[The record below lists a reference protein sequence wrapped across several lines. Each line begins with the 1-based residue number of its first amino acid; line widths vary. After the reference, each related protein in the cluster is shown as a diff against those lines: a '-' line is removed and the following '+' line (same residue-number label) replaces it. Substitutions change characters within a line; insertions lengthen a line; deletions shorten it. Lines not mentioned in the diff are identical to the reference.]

1 MRGDKLLAHLLARR
15 DYAPGTSCHEGRS
28 SPRSCAILCAD
39 ARGSPAERAH
49 EAFVVAHRHRRRW
62 PGMRGRAFRAGR
74 EVGDGALDRVW
85 RGAGGLRGWAAGRGA
100 PRLSARG
107 GGHHPARRSLVTDQ
121 RDRGRR
127 GARAVRHHRLRLPD
141 CCGVTWWAVVRTMVA
156 FGYAVV
162 EARRTLMD
170 RASGDTCVVWG
181 ERGRT
186 PSQHPAGGKP

>member
-1 MRGDKLLAHLLARR
+1 MPAAHLAN
-15 DYAPGTSCHEGRS
+15 
-28 SPRSCAILCAD
+28 
-39 ARGSPAERAH
+39 ERTRLSWSRTGIAVVGLGC
-49 EAFVVAHRHRRRW
+49 VVARFAL
-62 PGMRGRAFRAGR
+62 GGKSVTALSTAFG
-74 EVGDGALDRVW
+74 VALVVC
-85 RGAGGLRGWAAGRGA
+85 GGAAGRGA

-170 RASGDTCVVWG
+170 RAGGDTCVVWG